1 MEVFDPERWLVRDDK
16 GNLTFDGSSYSQL
29 AFGMGI
35 RACWGRML
43 AMVGMRIMTTLMVLG
58 FDLEDVP
65 KELASL
71 EAKYDI
77 SYRTQKGYLR
87 LKGRKEFA

>member
-1 MEVFDPERWLVRDDK
+1 
-16 GNLTFDGSSYSQL
+16 
-29 AFGMGI
+29 
-35 RACWGRML
+35 
-43 AMVGMRIMTTLMVLG
+43 MTTLMVLE